1 MIVAIEPEDIVS
13 READIPARAKIEV
26 TDIRKEAE
34 LERTTIGG
42 VSMGRISLEPPEA
55 ELIREIVEAKADILL
70 ASWPDTQAPPTILCG
85 IRIFEIETP
94 ATVVYWDINTN
105 IELVLRV
112 DGEDRII
119 SGAATERTWVWPTQ
133 TIIER
138 VTNEALKQLAGELE
152 IALEELLRLP
162 SE

>member
-1 MIVAIEPEDIVS
+1 MIVAIEPEEFAP
-13 READIPARAKIEV
+13 REANIPARAKIEV

-42 VSMGRISLEPPEA
+42 ISMGRILLEPPEA
-55 ELIREIVEAKADILL
+55 ELIREIVEAKTDILL
-70 ASWPDTQAPPTILCG
+70 ASWPESQTPPTILCG
-85 IRIFEIETP
+85 IRVFEIETP

-105 IELVLRV
+105 VELVLRA
-112 DGEDRII
+112 DGEDRTV

-138 VTNEALKQLAGELE
+138 VTNEALKQLAGELQ